1 MQIDHE
7 EFLVRSQSDGVVAV
21 IPAGTIQ
28 INSQGEAVQGLHTIT
43 MTNATTA
50 GGLVQYTSG
59 QDGPFYVPGED
70 GQLAT
75 IGRDTLSFGQDT
87 AGPHL
92 ALGTEFFFFYQ
103 ASLPYNKTGSLKKSF
118 E

>member
-1 MQIDHE
+1 M
-7 EFLVRSQSDGVVAV
+7 

-43 MTNATTA
+43 MTNATAA

-75 IGRDTLSFGQDT
+75 IGRDTLILIKT
-87 AGPHL
+87 RLAPALPL
-92 ALGTEFFFFYQ
+92 ALSSNVCPALSLAPLGLTIIPSLLQ
-103 ASLPYNKTGSLKKSF
+103 AVTYCVGLCVVNI
-118 E
+118 

>member
-1 MQIDHE
+1 MQWLFILKPHYE
-7 EFLVRSQSDGVVAV
+7 GLPVRSQRYGVVAV

-43 MTNATTA
+43 MTNASSA

-75 IGRDTLSFGQDT
+75 IGRDTLISIKT
-87 AGPHL
+87 RMAPALPL
-92 ALGTEFFFFYQ
+92 ALC
-103 ASLPYNKTGSLKKSF
+103 F
-118 E
+118 ETPMCPAQS